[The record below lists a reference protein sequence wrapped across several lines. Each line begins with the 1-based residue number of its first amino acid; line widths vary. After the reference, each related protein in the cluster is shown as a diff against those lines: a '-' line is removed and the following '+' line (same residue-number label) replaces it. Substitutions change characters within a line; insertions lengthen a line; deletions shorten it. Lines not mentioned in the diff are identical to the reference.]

1 MADLVSDEMFELVG
15 ELESSGDEEK
25 WLTRVMIVYLMGF
38 IKQQGLQVE
47 RWFVNETKQQER
59 NKWLK
64 KLPYLLILMI
74 VTSSLQDLWVM
85 RVRIIFS
92 KIIINACNM
101 MEKNWENQWLPKLP
115 RDSSYKAVRINNSQM

>member
-1 MADLVSDEMFELVG
+1 MADLVNDEMFELVG

-25 WLTRVMIVYLMGF
+25 WLTRVMIVCLMGF

-64 KLPYLLILMI
+64 KLPYLLIMLV
-74 VTSSLQDLWVM
+74 VTSSLHDLWIM
-85 RVRIIFS
+85 WVRTILI

-101 MEKNWENQWLPKLP
+101 MGKIEKINGYL
-115 RDSSYKAVRINNSQM
+115 SYRVIPVTRR

>member
-25 WLTRVMIVYLMGF
+25 WLTRVMILCLMGF

-74 VTSSLQDLWVM
+74 ATSSLQDLWVM
-85 RVRIIFS
+85 RVRTILN
-92 KIIINACNM
+92 KIIINACNT
-101 MEKNWENQWLPKLP
+101 MEKNRENQWLPKLP
-115 RDSSYKAVRINNSQM
+115 RDSSYKTVRITNSQV

>member
-15 ELESSGDEEK
+15 ELESSG
-25 WLTRVMIVYLMGF
+25 VMIVCLMGF

-47 RWFVNETKQQER
+47 RWFVTKQQER

-64 KLPYLLILMI
+64 KLPYLLIMMV

-85 RVRIIFS
+85 RVRTILS
-92 KIIINACNM
+92 KIIINACKT
-101 MEKNWENQWLPKLP
+101 MEKNRENQWLPKLP
-115 RDSSYKAVRINNSQM
+115 RDSSYKTVRITNSQV